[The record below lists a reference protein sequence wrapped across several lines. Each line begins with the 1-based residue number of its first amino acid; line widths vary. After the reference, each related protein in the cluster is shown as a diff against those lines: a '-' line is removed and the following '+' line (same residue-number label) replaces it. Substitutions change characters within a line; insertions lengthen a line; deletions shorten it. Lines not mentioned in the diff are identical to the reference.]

1 MRQMYQMRRRAR
13 YNRDW
18 AFPAPGSLPMG
29 LRDVDNRPQPSD
41 GQVDLCPLR
50 PRELLKRRH
59 RRVCAAALD
68 PTDRFL
74 RNT

>member
-29 LRDVDNRPQPSD
+29 LQDVGDQPLLADS
-41 GQVDLCPLR
+41 QVDLCPHR
-50 PRELLKRRH
+50 PRELLERRH
-59 RRVCAAALD
+59 CRVRATALD
-68 PTDRFL
+68 LADRFL